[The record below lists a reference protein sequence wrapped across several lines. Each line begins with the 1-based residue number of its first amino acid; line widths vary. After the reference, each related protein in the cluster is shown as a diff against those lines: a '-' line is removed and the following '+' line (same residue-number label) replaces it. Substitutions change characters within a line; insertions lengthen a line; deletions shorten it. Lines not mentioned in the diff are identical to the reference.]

1 MGEEN
6 WLDEQRRRF
15 HASLLESNTL
25 TVNSKGIPSNADKD
39 QKSSVLF
46 ASHIAERLK
55 VETIEERLA
64 GQTSGGNFEN
74 AVKAFVENTF
84 PLLSNVRPGKWEVKN
99 EGGRRRGGGIS
110 KYVPYRHL
118 DGLAKAASESPAVAT
133 LIGNT
138 YSISPDLVVIRYP
151 ESDEAISKGGLVLR
165 EGVAE
170 YTPFRLK
177 NQSFGVLHAVVSC
190 KWTMRSDR
198 AQNARS
204 EALNLIRNRKGR
216 APHIIVVTAEPTP
229 SRISSIAM
237 GTGDIDCVYH
247 FALPELI
254 EAVEIS
260 ENDEA
265 MNLLKIMI
273 AGDRLRDISDLP
285 LDLAT

>member
-1 MGEEN
+1 MDHEN
-6 WLDEQRRRF
+6 SLIEQRRRF

-25 TVNSKGIPSNADKD
+25 TVNARGVPSNADKD
-39 QKSSVLF
+39 QKSSVVF
-46 ASHIAERLK
+46 ARHIAERLE
-55 VETIEERLA
+55 VATIEERLA

-74 AVKAFVENTF
+74 AVKAFLENTF
-84 PLLSNVRPGKWEVKN
+84 PLLKNVRPGSWVVKN

-118 DGLAKAASESPAVAT
+118 DGLAQAAKESPAVAT

-138 YSISPDLVVIRYP
+138 YSISPDLVIVRYP
-151 ESDEAISKGGLVLR
+151 EPDELISHGGLQLS
-165 EGVAE
+165 EGVAQ
-170 YTPFRLK
+170 YTPFRQE
-177 NQSFGVLHAVVSC
+177 NQILGILHAVVSC

-254 EAVEIS
+254 EAVEMS
-260 ENDEA
+260 GNDEA
-265 MNLLKIMI
+265 MSLLRIMI
-273 AGDRLRDISDLP
+273 DGDRLRDISDLP
-285 LDLAT
+285 LDLAV